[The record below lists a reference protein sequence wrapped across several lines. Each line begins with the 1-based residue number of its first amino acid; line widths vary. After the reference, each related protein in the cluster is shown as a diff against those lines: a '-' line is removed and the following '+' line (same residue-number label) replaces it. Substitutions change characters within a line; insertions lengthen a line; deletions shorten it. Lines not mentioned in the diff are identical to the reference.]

1 MDSILQSVKKDL
13 GIAPEYEH
21 FDDELIMLI
30 NTVFSVLT
38 QIGVGPEN
46 GFRISD
52 DSSVWSD
59 FIDSDSNN
67 LEFVKTYVSKRVK
80 LLFDPPY
87 NSSVTQSLQER
98 INELEWRI
106 NVAVDHYV
114 SDEERSANKNGV
126 DDG

>member
-30 NTVFSVLT
+30 NTIFSVLT

-80 LLFDPPY
+80 LLFDPPS